1 MLRFIAVIVTAMVIS
16 IYFTSCSHTTSSSGG
31 ESEISEPAKTS
42 SVFTLTVAPKEGRMY
57 ANIRMNPSG
66 SSPKVAEVPVGTE
79 LTCYTRSGRWYQVRV
94 PDSMKL
100 GWIKDIYF
108 NE

>member
-1 MLRFIAVIVTAMVIS
+1 MLRFIAVTITAMVIS
-16 IYFTSCSHTTSSSGG
+16 ICFTSCSHTASSSGG
-31 ESEISEPAKTS
+31 ESGISEPADTS
-42 SVFTLTVAPKEGRMY
+42 AVFTLIVAPKEGRTY

-79 LTCYTRSGRWYQVRV
+79 LTCYTKTGRWYQVRV

-108 NE
+108 KE